1 MTKLAAD
8 AATQEK
14 VRGGGIQALFRQH
27 LNESLA
33 KYYLT
38 DREFAVVL
46 ELVSGKTYA
55 GIAEGLFI
63 TERTVKFHCQ
73 NIYGKLGVSNRREF
87 MQLIDEL
94 L

>member
-1 MTKLAAD
+1 MMKAESGAAS
-8 AATQEK
+8 QKER
-14 VRGGGIQALFRQH
+14 RGGGIQALFRQH
-27 LNESLA
+27 LSESFA
-33 KYYLT
+33 KYHLT
-38 DREFAVVL
+38 DREFAVAL

-55 GIAEGLFI
+55 DIAEGLFI